1 MVQPICP
8 LCRAKLLPDAAVW
21 RCENGHCFDV
31 ARQGYVNLLPVSQKH
46 SLHPGDTKEMV
57 AARREFLAS
66 GLYAPIAETLC
77 ALLAPHAPETV
88 LDVGCGEGYYLS
100 AVGRALPDAALWGI
114 DISKDAVRYAAGA
127 NKRAQFLT
135 ASAAHLP
142 FPDGSF
148 SAVVSMFALTCP
160 EEFARVMQQ
169 GGIFVQV
176 LAGAAHLL
184 GLKRI
189 IYPEIIEKE
198 KTLHPTLPGFT
209 PLSQQTLEFEFELET
224 NRQIQCLFSMTPHVF
239 RITEEG
245 AARLRAAKQLR
256 DRAQVIFNVYRADQD
271 EG

>member
-8 LCRAKLLPDAAVW
+8 VCRAKIIEGAAVW

-31 ARQGYVNLLPVSQKH
+31 ARQGYVNLLPVTQKH

-57 AARREFLAS
+57 AARREFLQS
-66 GLYAPIAETLC
+66 GLYAPIAEKLC
-77 ALLAPHAPETV
+77 ALLAPYAPTAV
-88 LDVGCGEGYYLS
+88 LDAGCGEGYYLS
-100 AVGRALPDAALWGI
+100 AVGRAFPDAALWGI

-127 NKRAQFLT
+127 NKRARFLT

-142 FPDGSF
+142 FSDGSF
-148 SAVVSMFALTCP
+148 STVLSLFALTCP
-160 EEFARVMQQ
+160 AEFARVMQQ

-176 LAGAAHLL
+176 LAGAEHLL

-198 KTLHPTLPGFT
+198 KTLHPVLPGFA
-209 PLSQQTLEFEFELET
+209 PVLQETLEFSFDLDT

-239 RITEEG
+239 RITREG
-245 AARLRAAKQLR
+245 AARLGAAERLH
-256 DRAQVIFNVYRADQD
+256 DRAQVVFNVYRA
-271 EG
+271 E